1 MQENQSKFRSVY
13 PYETEMPRGHR
24 FDSRISP
31 TDFDST
37 LEWQGSRDLK
47 CVTMTGTAVSRSL
60 AKACNVGKMQIWPS
74 CCSEALNLSI
84 RLNSPAKPF
93 LQACLVRLALLCP
106 SQRVE
111 VSTDPVSLVAVFM
124 LLGAII
130 IRQDPDHLPQSM
142 CTPPRHVHGCCVN
155 FTQALDS

>member
-106 SQRVE
+106 ASKHVHTTSTCAWVLCKLHPSSRLLNLSKMSEHPLSQRTQHE
-111 VSTDPVSLVAVFM
+111 NTNMAFLFSAL
-124 LLGAII
+124 
-130 IRQDPDHLPQSM
+130 
-142 CTPPRHVHGCCVN
+142 HV
-155 FTQALDS
+155 